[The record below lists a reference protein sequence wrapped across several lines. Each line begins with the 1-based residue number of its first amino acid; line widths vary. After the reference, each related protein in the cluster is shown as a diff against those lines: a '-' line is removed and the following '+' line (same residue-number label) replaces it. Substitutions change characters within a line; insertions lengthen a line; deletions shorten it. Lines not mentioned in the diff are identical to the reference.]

1 MASPRRSRRFKLSP
15 KPKLPEKPRRPK
27 RVKNPAEDS
36 VRQANYQVELAAW
49 EAAKVEHEKLMQKRK
64 AKQNATTAAARKSD
78 VEKSLPLSPPGRAHP
93 PPQLTA
99 EEWQLARQPDPPGR
113 GWSRSWS

>member
-1 MASPRRSRRFKLSP
+1 MASPRRSPRFKLSP
-15 KPKLPEKPRRPK
+15 KPKLPKKPRRPK

-78 VEKSLPLSPPGRAHP
+78 VEKSPPPLAALTP

-113 GWSRSWS
+113 GWSRSRS

>member
-1 MASPRRSRRFKLSP
+1 M
-15 KPKLPEKPRRPK
+15 
-27 RVKNPAEDS
+27 KNPAEDS

-49 EAAKVEHEKLMQKRK
+49 EAAKVEHEKLIQKRK

-78 VEKSLPLSPPGRAHP
+78 VEKSPSPPLAALTP

-113 GWSRSWS
+113 GWSRSRS